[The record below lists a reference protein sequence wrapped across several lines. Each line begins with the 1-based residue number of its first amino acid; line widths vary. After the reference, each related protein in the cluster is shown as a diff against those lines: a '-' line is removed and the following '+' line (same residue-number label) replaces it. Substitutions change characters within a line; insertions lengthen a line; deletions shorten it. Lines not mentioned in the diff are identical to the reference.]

1 MADAAAIRSGT
12 GAAARAALATLLAA
26 ALMLA
31 AGCGGG
37 GDKTSGRVTPA
48 DVRGAGKVVLT
59 VWDEQVRGG
68 QERQIDELNAA
79 FEHRYPNVRIR
90 RVAQSTTD
98 LNTSL
103 RLAVSRQDAPDVVQ
117 ANQGRQVMGEL
128 VRDGLLRPLDGYAR
142 AYGWARRWPKVLL
155 DLNRFTPDGSEFG
168 TGSLYGVSQMGEI
181 VGVFYDRTQVP
192 RPPATLP
199 AFEAELAGAKA
210 AGEVPVAFGNL
221 DGWPAIHEFETL
233 QAQYVPRD
241 DVRNFVFGRAG
252 ATFDTPGTRRAAD
265 MLQTWA
271 RRGWLGR
278 DFQGLGYD
286 PAWQRFARGDG
297 RFLIAGT
304 WLTAD
309 LSARGR
315 GRIGFMLM
323 PPLEAGSPPSA
334 LGGTSLPFAITAR
347 SEHPEVAA
355 AYLDFLTNRD
365 AARVMARTNN
375 LPAVAGADDVAAGD
389 PLTGEVRAAWRRLIR
404 DDGLIPYLDYTTPT
418 AYDTL
423 TQHLGG
429 LLGGTETP
437 RDFVTGVERDAA
449 GFRAAG

>member
-1 MADAAAIRSGT
+1 MTDDRAIRSGT
-12 GAAARAALATLLAA
+12 GAAARVVVATLLAV
-26 ALMLA
+26 ALVLA

-37 GDKTSGRVTPA
+37 HKSSTRVTPA

-68 QERQIDELNAA
+68 QERQIEQLNRA
-79 FEHRYPNVRIR
+79 FERRYPNVRIR

-142 AYGWARRWPKVLL
+142 AYGWTSRWPKVLL

-181 VGVFYDRTQVP
+181 VGVFYDRDDVP
-192 RPPATLP
+192 RQPATLA
-199 AFEAELAGAKA
+199 AFEAQLAAAKA
-210 AGEVPVAFGNL
+210 EGELPIAFGNL

-233 QAQYVPRD
+233 QAQYVPRQ
-241 DVRNFVFGRAG
+241 DVRDFVFGRPG
-252 ATFDTPGTRRAAD
+252 ASFDTPGTRRAAAV
-265 MLQTWA
+265 LRNWA
-271 RRGWLGR
+271 RSGWLGR
-278 DFQGLGYD
+278 DFEGLGYD

-323 PPLEAGSPPSA
+323 PPLEQGAPPSA

-347 SEHPEVAA
+347 SRHPDVAA
-355 AYLDFLTNRD
+355 AYLDFLTNRN
-365 AARVMARTNN
+365 AARIMARTDN
-375 LPAVAGADDVAAGD
+375 LPAIAGAEDVAARD
-389 PLTGEVRAAWRRLIR
+389 PLAGEVRVAWRRLIR
-404 DDGLIPYLDYTTPT
+404 EDGLIPYLDYTTPT

-429 LLGGTETP
+429 LLDGSETP
-437 RDFVTGVERDAA
+437 RDFVTHVERDAV
-449 GFRAAG
+449 GYRAAG

>member
-1 MADAAAIRSGT
+1 MTEDRAIRSGT
-12 GAAARAALATLLAA
+12 GTGARVVVATLLAV
-26 ALMLA
+26 ALVLA

-37 GDKTSGRVTPA
+37 DKSSTRVTPA

-68 QERQIDELNAA
+68 QERQIEQLNRA
-79 FEHRYPNVRIR
+79 FERRYPNVRIR

-98 LNTSL
+98 LNMSL

-142 AYGWARRWPKVLL
+142 AYGWTSRWPEVLL

-181 VGVFYDRTQVP
+181 VGVFYDRDDVP
-192 RPPATLP
+192 QPPTTLG
-199 AFEAELAGAKA
+199 AFEAQLAAAKA
-210 AGEVPVAFGNL
+210 AGELPIAFGNL

-233 QAQYVPRD
+233 QAQYVPRQ
-241 DVRNFVFGRAG
+241 DVRDFVFGRPG
-252 ATFDTPGTRRAAD
+252 ASFDTPGTRRAAAV
-265 MLQTWA
+265 LQSWA

-309 LSARGR
+309 LSAHGR

-323 PPLEAGSPPSA
+323 PPLEQGAPPSA
-334 LGGTSLPFAITAR
+334 LGGTSLPFAITAHSR
-347 SEHPEVAA
+347 HPEVAA
-355 AYLDFLTNRD
+355 AYLDFLTNRN
-365 AARVMARTNN
+365 AARIMARTDN
-375 LPAVAGADDVAAGD
+375 LPAIAGAEDVAARD
-389 PLTGEVRAAWRRLIR
+389 PLTGEVRVAWRRLIR
-404 DDGLIPYLDYTTPT
+404 EDGLIPYLDYTTPT

-423 TQHLGG
+423 TQHLGA
-429 LLGGTETP
+429 LLDGSETP
-437 RDFVTGVERDAA
+437 RDFVTHVERDAV
-449 GFRAAG
+449 GYRAAG

>member
-1 MADAAAIRSGT
+1 MV
-12 GAAARAALATLLAA
+12 LAA
-26 ALMLA
+26 VALVLA
-31 AGCGGG
+31 ACGGG
-37 GDKTSGRVTPA
+37 GDSSDSPVTRA

-68 QERQIDELNAA
+68 QERQIEELNEA
-79 FEHRYPNVRIR
+79 FERRYPNVRIR

-142 AYGWARRWPKVLL
+142 AYGWTRRWPKVLL
-155 DLNRFTPDGSEFG
+155 DLNRFTPDGAEFG
-168 TGSLYGVSQMGEI
+168 AGSLYGVSQMGEI
-181 VGVFYDRTQVP
+181 VGVFYQRDEVP

-199 AFEAELAGAKA
+199 AFEADLAQAKA
-210 AGEVPVAFGNL
+210 EGELPIAFGNL

-241 DVRNFVFGRAG
+241 DVRDFVFGRPG
-252 ATFDTPGTRRAAD
+252 ATFDTPGTIRAAAV
-265 MLQTWA
+265 LQQWA
-271 RRGWLGR
+271 RRGWFGKR
-278 DFQGLGYD
+278 FGGLGYD
-286 PAWQRFARGDG
+286 PAWQRFVHGHG

-309 LSARGR
+309 IADRSH

-323 PPLEAGSPPSA
+323 PPLQSGAAPSA
-334 LGGTSLPFAITAR
+334 LGGTSLPFAITSHSR
-347 SEHPEVAA
+347 HPQVAA
-355 AYLDFLTNRD
+355 AYLDFLTSRE
-365 AARVMARTNN
+365 AARVMSRTNN
-375 LPAVAGADDVAAGD
+375 LAAVAGAEDVAAPD
-389 PLTGEVRAAWRRLIR
+389 PLTGEVRAAWRRLIE
-404 DDGLIPYLDYTTPT
+404 DDGLVPYLDYTTPT

-423 TQHLGG
+423 TQDLAS
-429 LLGGTETP
+429 LLAGTETP
-437 RDFVTGVERDAA
+437 RDFVSRVERDAVGYRSA
-449 GFRAAG
+449 G